1 MTKGALD
8 GVPGLGEARMK
19 RLIAHFGSVAAVKK
33 ASLDNLLSLGWLPE
47 VVAREVF
54 KHIHG

>member
-8 GVPGLGEARMK
+8 GVAGLGEARKK

-33 ASLDNLLSLGWLPE
+33 ASLDNLLALVWLPE
-47 VVAREVF
+47 PVAREVF